1 MPKTTTTDETLQSP
15 APVEP
20 EVVPPPANPAEDVF
34 DFTVHPSVMTTEVY
48 HAYMRLRRIALI
60 RGDRSLLPAGKVM
73 TRAEIET
80 ALGSEIGTM
89 RQGPCC

>member
-1 MPKTTTTDETLQSP
+1 MPKTATTEETLQPP
-15 APVEP
+15 APVEQ
-20 EVVPPPANPAEDVF
+20 EVVPPPANPAEDIF
-34 DFTVHPSVMTTEVY
+34 DFSVHSSAMTPEVFQ
-48 HAYMRLRRIALI
+48 AYMRLQRIAII
-60 RGDRSLLPAGKVM
+60 RGDRSLLPDGKVM

>member
-1 MPKTTTTDETLQSP
+1 MPKTTTDETLQPP

-20 EVVPPPANPAEDVF
+20 EVVPSPVNPAEDVF